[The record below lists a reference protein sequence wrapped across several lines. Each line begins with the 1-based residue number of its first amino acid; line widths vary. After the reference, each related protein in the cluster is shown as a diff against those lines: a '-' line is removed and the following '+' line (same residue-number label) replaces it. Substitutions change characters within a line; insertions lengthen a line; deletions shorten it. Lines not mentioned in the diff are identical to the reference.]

1 MKKFFTFILLFSLL
15 AITSANHAA
24 ASQTW
29 WGYYLATENRTATGY
44 NAKATVS
51 QAIFIP
57 GNTGAAQ
64 GKTIKGVRLYMR
76 SFAAISGLKVWI
88 SRSLPSAADKADY
101 VQTMNMVDM
110 NNGDESSE
118 SLGKQNDITLD
129 KPYVIPAEGVYVG
142 YTFTVRSTNA
152 DYGKHPTCVAD
163 GDIEG
168 GLFMAKG
175 STWTDYSKK
184 GKGHL
189 ALQVQL
195 DGEFYNNALSPHDFG
210 TQIVAKGGSVKV
222 PIRVTNDGT
231 ATVKD
236 FDYTVAIDGTTSA
249 EKHVSLAQ
257 ELANINESTTGTIEL
272 QAADRAVSQQVQVTI
287 TKVNGQPNE
296 SGHATATGKLNTLGE
311 SFERNVLV
319 EEFTTEKCPNCPS
332 MATMMKNTLNRYPQQ
347 AARVALVCHHSGFYT
362 DQFTTSA
369 DNAYTWFY
377 NDAGAT
383 YAPALMFDRYPYTE
397 ADNTGLKTPVLFASN
412 SSEIIAYINNRLN
425 TPAYLDL
432 DAEAAFNADSTSVT
446 VWVTA
451 KRAQGYEVTPRLAV
465 VLTENDIA
473 STSQAGYSGT
483 FYHAHVMRDIN
494 STWGVDVDNWTDNQ
508 ATYSYTFDLK
518 NNWNRSNLQVVAY
531 IGNYDSTDA
540 SNCVVEN
547 SVAVNPAAY
556 TPASGDIDGDGTVNV
571 SDATALVNKVLGEA
585 DYSNLKCDINGDG
598 TVNVSDVTALISII
612 LSKGN

>member
-1 MKKFFTFILLFSLL
+1 MKKFFPFILLFSLL

-152 DYGKHPTCVAD
+152 DYGKYPTCVAD
-163 GDIEG
+163 GDVEG

-319 EEFTTEKCPNCPS
+319 EEFTTEKCPNCPG

-377 NDAGAT
+377 NNAGAT

-397 ADNTGLKTPVLFASN
+397 ADKTGLKTPVIFASN
-412 SSEIIAYINNRLN
+412 SSEIIAYINHRLN

-465 VLTENDIA
+465 VLTENNIA
-473 STSQAGYSGT
+473 STSQAGYSST

-598 TVNVSDVTALISII
+598 TVNVSDVTALIANI

>member
-1 MKKFFTFILLFSLL
+1 MKKFFTFILLISLV

-296 SGHATATGKLNTLGE
+296 
-311 SFERNVLV
+311 
-319 EEFTTEKCPNCPS
+319 
-332 MATMMKNTLNRYPQQ
+332 
-347 AARVALVCHHSGFYT
+347 
-362 DQFTTSA
+362 
-369 DNAYTWFY
+369 
-377 NDAGAT
+377 
-383 YAPALMFDRYPYTE
+383 
-397 ADNTGLKTPVLFASN
+397 
-412 SSEIIAYINNRLN
+412 
-425 TPAYLDL
+425 
-432 DAEAAFNADSTSVT
+432 
-446 VWVTA
+446 
-451 KRAQGYEVTPRLAV
+451 
-465 VLTENDIA
+465 
-473 STSQAGYSGT
+473 
-483 FYHAHVMRDIN
+483 
-494 STWGVDVDNWTDNQ
+494 
-508 ATYSYTFDLK
+508 
-518 NNWNRSNLQVVAY
+518 
-531 IGNYDSTDA
+531 
-540 SNCVVEN
+540 
-547 SVAVNPAAY
+547 
-556 TPASGDIDGDGTVNV
+556 
-571 SDATALVNKVLGEA
+571 
-585 DYSNLKCDINGDG
+585 
-598 TVNVSDVTALISII
+598 
-612 LSKGN
+612 

>member
-1 MKKFFTFILLFSLL
+1 MKKFFTFILLISLL

-152 DYGKHPTCVAD
+152 DYGKYPTCVAD
-163 GDIEG
+163 GDVEG

-319 EEFTTEKCPNCPS
+319 EEFTTEKCPNCPG

-377 NDAGAT
+377 NNAGAT

-397 ADNTGLKTPVLFASN
+397 ADKTGLKTPVIFASN
-412 SSEIIAYINNRLN
+412 SSEIIAYINHRLN

-465 VLTENDIA
+465 VLTENNIA
-473 STSQAGYSGT
+473 STSQAGYSST

-598 TVNVSDVTALISII
+598 TVNVSDVTALIANI

>member
-1 MKKFFTFILLFSLL
+1 MKKFFTFILLISLL

-163 GDIEG
+163 GDVEG

-319 EEFTTEKCPNCPS
+319 EEFTTEKCPNCPG

-377 NDAGAT
+377 NNAGAT

-397 ADNTGLKTPVLFASN
+397 ADKTGLKTPVLFASN

-598 TVNVSDVTALISII
+598 TVNVSDVTALISNI

>member
-1 MKKFFTFILLFSLL
+1 MKKFFTFILLISLV

-163 GDIEG
+163 GDVEG
-168 GLFMAKG
+168 GFFMAKG

-319 EEFTTEKCPNCPS
+319 EEFTTEKCPNCPG

-377 NDAGAT
+377 NNAGAT

-397 ADNTGLKTPVLFASN
+397 ADKTGLKTPVIFASN
-412 SSEIIAYINNRLN
+412 SSEIIAYINHRLN

-547 SVAVNPAAY
+547 SVAVNPTAY

>member
-1 MKKFFTFILLFSLL
+1 
-15 AITSANHAA
+15 
-24 ASQTW
+24 
-29 WGYYLATENRTATGY
+29 
-44 NAKATVS
+44 
-51 QAIFIP
+51 
-57 GNTGAAQ
+57 
-64 GKTIKGVRLYMR
+64 
-76 SFAAISGLKVWI
+76 
-88 SRSLPSAADKADY
+88 
-101 VQTMNMVDM
+101 
-110 NNGDESSE
+110 
-118 SLGKQNDITLD
+118 
-129 KPYVIPAEGVYVG
+129 
-142 YTFTVRSTNA
+142 
-152 DYGKHPTCVAD
+152 
-163 GDIEG
+163 
-168 GLFMAKG
+168 MAKG

-369 DNAYTWFY
+369 DNAFTWFY
-377 NDAGAT
+377 NNAGAT

-397 ADNTGLKTPVLFASN
+397 ADKTGLKTPVIFASN
-412 SSEIIAYINNRLN
+412 SSEIIAYINHRLN

-473 STSQAGYSGT
+473 STSQAGYSST

-598 TVNVSDVTALISII
+598 TVNVSDVTALIAII

>member
-1 MKKFFTFILLFSLL
+1 MKKFFTFILLISLV

-152 DYGKHPTCVAD
+152 DYGKYPTCVAD
-163 GDIEG
+163 GDVEG

-319 EEFTTEKCPNCPS
+319 EEFTTEKCPNCPG

-377 NDAGAT
+377 NNAGAT

-397 ADNTGLKTPVLFASN
+397 ADKTGLKTPVLFASN
-412 SSEIIAYINNRLN
+412 SSEIIAYINHRLN

-598 TVNVSDVTALISII
+598 TVNVSDVTALISNI

>member
-1 MKKFFTFILLFSLL
+1 
-15 AITSANHAA
+15 
-24 ASQTW
+24 
-29 WGYYLATENRTATGY
+29 
-44 NAKATVS
+44 
-51 QAIFIP
+51 
-57 GNTGAAQ
+57 
-64 GKTIKGVRLYMR
+64 
-76 SFAAISGLKVWI
+76 
-88 SRSLPSAADKADY
+88 
-101 VQTMNMVDM
+101 
-110 NNGDESSE
+110 
-118 SLGKQNDITLD
+118 
-129 KPYVIPAEGVYVG
+129 
-142 YTFTVRSTNA
+142 
-152 DYGKHPTCVAD
+152 
-163 GDIEG
+163 
-168 GLFMAKG
+168 
-175 STWTDYSKK
+175 
-184 GKGHL
+184 
-189 ALQVQL
+189 
-195 DGEFYNNALSPHDFG
+195 
-210 TQIVAKGGSVKV
+210 
-222 PIRVTNDGT
+222 
-231 ATVKD
+231 
-236 FDYTVAIDGTTSA
+236 
-249 EKHVSLAQ
+249 
-257 ELANINESTTGTIEL
+257 
-272 QAADRAVSQQVQVTI
+272 
-287 TKVNGQPNE
+287 
-296 SGHATATGKLNTLGE
+296 
-311 SFERNVLV
+311 
-319 EEFTTEKCPNCPS
+319 
-332 MATMMKNTLNRYPQQ
+332 
-347 AARVALVCHHSGFYT
+347 
-362 DQFTTSA
+362 
-369 DNAYTWFY
+369 
-377 NDAGAT
+377 
-383 YAPALMFDRYPYTE
+383 MFDRYPYTE

-598 TVNVSDVTALISII
+598 TVNVSDVTALIANI

>member
-152 DYGKHPTCVAD
+152 DYGKYPTCVAD
-163 GDIEG
+163 GDVEG

-319 EEFTTEKCPNCPS
+319 EEFTTEKCPNCPG

-377 NDAGAT
+377 NNAGAT

-397 ADNTGLKTPVLFASN
+397 ADKTGLKTPVIFASN
-412 SSEIIAYINNRLN
+412 SSEIIAYINHRLN

-598 TVNVSDVTALISII
+598 TVNVSDVTALISNI

>member
-152 DYGKHPTCVAD
+152 DYGKYPTCVAD
-163 GDIEG
+163 GDVEG

-319 EEFTTEKCPNCPS
+319 EEFTTEKCPNCPG

-377 NDAGAT
+377 NNAGAT
-383 YAPALMFDRYPYTE
+383 YAPAVMFDRYPYTE
-397 ADNTGLKTPVLFASN
+397 ADKTGLKTPVIFASN
-412 SSEIIAYINNRLN
+412 SSEIIAYINHRLN

-598 TVNVSDVTALISII
+598 TVNVSDVTALISNI

>member
-1 MKKFFTFILLFSLL
+1 MKKFFTFILLISLV

-152 DYGKHPTCVAD
+152 DYGKYPTCVAD
-163 GDIEG
+163 GDVEG

-319 EEFTTEKCPNCPS
+319 EEFTTEKCPNCPG

-377 NDAGAT
+377 NNAGAT

-397 ADNTGLKTPVLFASN
+397 ADKTGLKTPVIFASN
-412 SSEIIAYINNRLN
+412 SSEIIAYINHRLN

-598 TVNVSDVTALISII
+598 TVNVSDVTALISNI

>member
-1 MKKFFTFILLFSLL
+1 MKKFFTFILLISLL

-152 DYGKHPTCVAD
+152 DYGKYPTCVAD
-163 GDIEG
+163 GDVEG

-319 EEFTTEKCPNCPS
+319 EEFTTEKCPNCPG

-377 NDAGAT
+377 NNAGAT
-383 YAPALMFDRYPYTE
+383 YAPAVMFDRYPYTE
-397 ADNTGLKTPVLFASN
+397 ADKTGLKTPVIFASN
-412 SSEIIAYINNRLN
+412 SSEIIAYINHRLN

-598 TVNVSDVTALISII
+598 TVNVSDVTALISNI

>member
-1 MKKFFTFILLFSLL
+1 MKKFFTFILLISLV

-110 NNGDESSE
+110 NNGDERSE

-163 GDIEG
+163 GDVEG
-168 GLFMAKG
+168 GFFMAKG

-319 EEFTTEKCPNCPS
+319 EEFTTEKCPNCPG

-377 NDAGAT
+377 NNAGAT

-397 ADNTGLKTPVLFASN
+397 ADKTGLKTPVLFASN
-412 SSEIIAYINNRLN
+412 SSEIIAYINHRLN

-465 VLTENDIA
+465 VLTENNIA
-473 STSQAGYSGT
+473 STSQAGYSST